1 MGASNGQHAEHT
13 VSGEKETSRNVFIN
27 KAALGAAP
35 WNAVIVSNKTPLTV
49 ELRVGKGG
57 MKAGI
62 LPQLKEENQEGL
74 GPTSRKGP
82 RPTPCSAPM
91 SGL

>member
-1 MGASNGQHAEHT
+1 MGASNGECAEHT
-13 VSGEKETSRNVFIN
+13 VSGKKETFRNVFIN
-27 KAALGAAP
+27 KAALGEAP
-35 WNAVIVSNKTPLTV
+35 WNAAIVSNKTPLTV

-62 LPQLKEENQEGL
+62 SPQLKGENPEGL
-74 GPTSRKGP
+74 DPKSRKGP
-82 RPTPCSAPM
+82 RPAPCSAPM